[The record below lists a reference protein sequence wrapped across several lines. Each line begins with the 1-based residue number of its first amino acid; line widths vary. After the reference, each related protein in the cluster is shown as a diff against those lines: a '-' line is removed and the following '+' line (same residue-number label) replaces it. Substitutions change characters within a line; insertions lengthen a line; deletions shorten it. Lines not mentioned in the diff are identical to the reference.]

1 MSEDNPRTL
10 TDRLRSLALAP
21 LNRCGGALA
30 QLGVHP
36 DWVTVA
42 GLALAAVSAL
52 SLARGELLAGG
63 LILLISLP
71 LDALDGAVARAMGRP
86 GAFGMVLDSTLDRYA
101 DGLILGAL
109 SYYFAVRGR
118 LDMLALALAALV
130 GSYLVSYVRAR
141 ADDARVGVGVT
152 VGLFTRLERVTVI
165 LLMTIGSGLLGST
178 APLEIGALILAL
190 GTNITA
196 LQRLRH
202 VYLTLKNREEP
213 R

>member
-1 MSEDNPRTL
+1 MSEDSPRTL
-10 TDRLRSLALAP
+10 TDRLRAFTLWP

-30 QLGVHP
+30 RLGIHP

-42 GLALAAVSAL
+42 GLALVAVAAL
-52 SLARGELLAGG
+52 SLARGELLMGG

-71 LDALDGAVARAMGRP
+71 LDALDGAVARAMGRT

-109 SYYFAVRGR
+109 GYYFAVRGR
-118 LDMLALALAALV
+118 ADMLALALAALV

-141 ADDARVGVGVT
+141 ADDVKVGVGTT
-152 VGLFTRLERVTVI
+152 VGLFTRMERVIVI
-165 LLMTIGSGLLGST
+165 LLMTIGSGLLEST
-178 APLEIGALILAL
+178 APLEIGTLVLAL

-202 VYLTLKNREEP
+202 VYLTLNNRGE
-213 R
+213 